1 MKIAPLFL
9 LLTLTTLSSA
19 CSFAEKQV
27 SLTFIQHTFL
37 ESSWEVSGGYYFLD
51 DELAKTVIKY
61 DCDYELTQDDIEGFD
76 CYSLNYDVP
85 ELNGDGYFAFTFF
98 TTSFDPETG
107 YSCDFLRPCKL
118 NNDMTVHFAIYG

>member
-51 DELAKTVIKY
+51 DELAKTIFKY
-61 DCDYELTQDDIEGFD
+61 DRGYELTQDDIEGFD
-76 CYSLNYDVP
+76 WYSLNYDVP
-85 ELNGDGYFAFTFF
+85 ELNGDG
-98 TTSFDPETG
+98 
-107 YSCDFLRPCKL
+107 
-118 NNDMTVHFAIYG
+118 

>member
-1 MKIAPLFL
+1 MKIVPLFL
-9 LLTLTTLSSA
+9 LLTLSALSSA
-19 CSFAEKQV
+19 CSSAEKQV

-37 ESSWEVSGGYYFLD
+37 ESSWEISGGYYFLD

-85 ELNGDGYFAFTFF
+85 ELNEDGYFAFTFF
-98 TTSFDPETG
+98 TTSFDSETG
-107 YSCDFLRPCKL
+107 YSCDLLRPCKL

>member
-1 MKIAPLFL
+1 MRIAPLVL

-51 DELAKTVIKY
+51 DELAKTVFEY
-61 DCDYELTQDDIEGFD
+61 DRGYELTQEDIEGFD

-85 ELNGDGYFAFTFF
+85 ELNGDGYFSFTFF
-98 TTSFDPETG
+98 TTSFDKETG
-107 YSCDFLRPCKL
+107 YSYHFLRPCKL
-118 NNDMTVHFAIYG
+118 NKDMTVHFAIYG